1 MEEGLLLKIK
11 EALKKAGLDEALAEN
26 ISITNESE
34 IEAEIEK
41 LKGKV
46 ELSPEQLTEALKKAG
61 LEESYKKHLQSE
73 TDKRV
78 TQAIATHDLKLAKEK
93 RKQQRKPKQK
103 KKKERAGK
111 YER

>member
-103 KKKERAGK
+103 KKKRK
-111 YER
+111 SRQI